1 MLLLHNAAVTMLPQL
16 NLPGL
21 EPQTDEVG
29 EVGEADG
36 VDGIDRSAAA

>member
-21 EPQTDEVG
+21 EPQAD

-36 VDGIDRSAAA
+36 VDGVDGSAAA